1 MKFYFYIKNGK
12 YIGLSIEPSSI
23 YENEEHEF
31 NSFAEA
37 EEHFNNG
44 EPK

>member
-1 MKFYFYIKNGK
+1 MKYYFYKKNGK
-12 YIGLSIEPSSI
+12 YVALSIEPSEV

-31 NSFAEA
+31 KSFAEA